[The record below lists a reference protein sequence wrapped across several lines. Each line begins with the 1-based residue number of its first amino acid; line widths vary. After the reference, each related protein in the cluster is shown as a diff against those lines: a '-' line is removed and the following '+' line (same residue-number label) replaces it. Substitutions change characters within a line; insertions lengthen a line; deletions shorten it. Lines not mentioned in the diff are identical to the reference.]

1 MDSGP
6 ASFTN
11 APLMQSRAA
20 CSVAVFARN
29 EATRIGPC
37 LHALGESRGIARPHV
52 TVLLNGT
59 CDGSAA
65 AAAAALCEADL
76 AGCLIDIPHGD
87 KSHAMNLF
95 LHRLRPPATLYVLM
109 DGYAEVRPDALAR
122 LAERLARRPAAQAAA
137 AMPSTGRSAAALR
150 RSMLECPGL
159 HGSLFA
165 LRGSFVERLAAA
177 GLRLPRGLYR
187 GDGLLGSMV
196 MHDLDALGG
205 GWEPARIAMEPAA
218 SWVTPPG
225 RPWRWRDL
233 RRHLHRLLRQ
243 ARGRLEMGAL
253 REILYR
259 EGFAGLPADAR
270 RMVLDWI
277 AADPSRAP
285 RLWRDPLSRLALAHL
300 RQPSAEPPPEAL
312 EPRLLFARM
321 PTP

>member
-1 MDSGP
+1 MDSTPAAFAQGP
-6 ASFTN
+6 SGG
-11 APLMQSRAA
+11 RIA

-29 EATRIGPC
+29 EAARIGPC
-37 LHALGESRGIARPHV
+37 LRALGDSRGIARPHV

-59 CDGSAA
+59 SDRSAA
-65 AAAAALCEADL
+65 AAAAALREADL
-76 AGCLIDIPHGD
+76 AGRLIDIPHGD

-95 LHRLRPPATLYVLM
+95 LHRLRPPAALYILM

-122 LAERLARRPAAQAAA
+122 LAERLARTPAAQAAA
-137 AMPSTGRSAAALR
+137 AVPSTGRSAAALR
-150 RSMLECPGL
+150 RGMLEYPGL

-165 LRGSFVERLAAA
+165 LRGGFVERLAAA

-187 GDGLLGSMV
+187 GDGLLSSMV
-196 MHDLDALGG
+196 MHDLDALGS
-205 GWEPARIAMEPAA
+205 GWDTARIAVVPEA

-233 RRHLHRLLRQ
+233 RRHLHRLQRQ
-243 ARGRLEMGAL
+243 ARGRLEMAAL
-253 REILYR
+253 REVLYR

-277 AADPSRAP
+277 AADPSRTP
-285 RLWRDPLSRLALAHL
+285 PPWRDPLARLALARL
-300 RQPSAEPPPEAL
+300 RQPSADPSPEAL
-312 EPRLLFARM
+312 EPRLLLART